1 MFFQGLSK
9 LATILPTFSFNL
21 IVLYF
26 FEHPVTPLSV
36 FFPGKVD
43 FLKFPCSTDWI
54 PWSRLHEHPASLA
67 VWPNNSTWNRIF
79 RRPAWIQAG
88 QRTAPRV
95 LAVDSP
101 PDISR
106 ILLLFRVD
114 NFKFIKVVGKQIYF
128 YNALNSASQGEQ
140 VIFQAASVTD

>member
-1 MFFQGLSK
+1 MFGNLFNARSGYFRFSPSSSYSSTENKFSLIS
-9 LATILPTFSFNL
+9 LFIRLDTLEPT
-21 IVLYF
+21 
-26 FEHPVTPLSV
+26 
-36 FFPGKVD
+36 
-43 FLKFPCSTDWI
+43 
-54 PWSRLHEHPASLA
+54 HEHPASLA
-67 VWPNNSTWNRIF
+67 LWPNNSTWNRIF
-79 RRPAWIQAG
+79 RRPARTRAG

-140 VIFQAASVTD
+140 VIFQAASVTE